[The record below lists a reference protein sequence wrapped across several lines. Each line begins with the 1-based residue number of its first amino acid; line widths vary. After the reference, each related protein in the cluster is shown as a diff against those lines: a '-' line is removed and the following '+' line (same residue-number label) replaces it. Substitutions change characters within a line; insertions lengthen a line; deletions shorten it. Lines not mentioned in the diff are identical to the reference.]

1 MLDAFR
7 PSCGATDCQISSVM
21 NGTIGCNARNEV
33 SSTTSNVWR
42 VDAAAS
48 AACPG
53 LDPGSPLSAGLE
65 SSRNQSQYSFHTNS
79 YNACARWSKRYVVK
93 CCSTSASVWC
103 RRERIQRSA
112 SVFPPSP
119 ACGGGEFVMFI
130 NTNRAAFHNLLQ
142 KAL

>member
-1 MLDAFR
+1 MLDAFK

-21 NGTIGCNARNEV
+21 NGMIGCNARSAV

-48 AACPG
+48 A
-53 LDPGSPLSAGLE
+53 SVPLSAGFE

-79 YNACARWSKRYVVK
+79 YNACARWSKRYVLK
-93 CCSTSASVWC
+93 CCSTSASVAC

-112 SVFPPSP
+112 SVLPRSP
-119 ACGGGEFVMFI
+119 GGGGEFVMFI